1 MRRAVRPALFI
12 ACLVPLAVLV
22 FRGVADDLGANPIEE
37 ITHFTGD
44 WALRF
49 LLITLAITPLRR
61 LTGNNRLVSY
71 RRMLGL
77 FAFFYACL
85 HFLTWLVLD
94 QFFDWEAM
102 VEDVMKRPYITVGFT
117 AFVLLVPLAATS
129 TKRMVQRLGPW
140 WRRLH
145 RAVYVVGALAVLH
158 FLWLVKAD
166 IREPLIYGAILA
178 ALLFLR
184 LPTAA
189 AIRARPARV
198 MAPPP
203 QP

>member
-1 MRRAVRPALFI
+1 HHVEHRGAAGIRVLLQREPGRGPPALEPAARAAHRRVPEAQDAALQRLCRPGRLALQGHGSLAVLLMRRAVRPALFI

-102 VEDVMKRPYITVGFT
+102 VEDVM
-117 AFVLLVPLAATS
+117 
-129 TKRMVQRLGPW
+129 
-140 WRRLH
+140 
-145 RAVYVVGALAVLH
+145 
-158 FLWLVKAD
+158 
-166 IREPLIYGAILA
+166 
-178 ALLFLR
+178 
-184 LPTAA
+184 
-189 AIRARPARV
+189 
-198 MAPPP
+198 
-203 QP
+203 